1 MPRRVLFLLLPLVA
15 VPVWAEPFQ
24 PEDAVSRSG
33 ARAAQVAGQTGDR
46 ESREAPRISEE
57 PPLLLEDVLAEI
69 GESGEAAA
77 AAPKIAASVAPRLG
91 RPVSAEELAVRIQDP
106 RSVRELF
113 SVRLPELVEGFSA
126 AQTVP
131 GGPTCATG

>member
-1 MPRRVLFLLLPLVA
+1 MPSAPHLNVSEARH
-15 VPVWAEPFQ
+15 AEKSPF
-24 PEDAVSRSG
+24 PAPSLG
-33 ARAAQVAGQTGDR
+33 
-46 ESREAPRISEE
+46 REAPRISEE